1 MAGFLIATT
10 IAVLQ
15 PSPEPAQATNTDPA
29 VVRRFMLAFL
39 SNDQEE
45 LRKLGSAPG
54 TIIDA
59 SILAR
64 GDLELGSLTLI
75 AENQY
80 TSGAV
85 YSFAAELKTNDGSI
99 GLVGFR
105 VQASPQG
112 LEILDPPPGI
122 DTQGSS

>member
-1 MAGFLIATT
+1 
-10 IAVLQ
+10 
-15 PSPEPAQATNTDPA
+15 
-29 VVRRFMLAFL
+29 MLAFL

-85 YSFAAELKTNDGSI
+85 YSFAAELKTNDGSV

-112 LEILDPPPGI
+112 LESSTLRPGS
-122 DTQGSS
+122 TPRRSS